1 MNQYSGS
8 KSILSVNMNND
19 NSNLTTILTSKPK
32 KHSHHHRRSTAI
44 TGESLAY
51 SRQSILNTVKHF
63 VKCVDNMGETVLVPS
78 KLRDMDVKDFGS
90 GHRDLYK
97 LFNVLNE
104 VKTELLWPESA
115 TTTMSSPDVSLGYS
129 SASACNSLISNSSA
143 SSSSNE
149 DESMGSFDSRSTG
162 SDYESGDLDSV
173 SAESTSAESSVDEET
188 SRLAATFRYHLQGIK
203 AILNSLGDSADFL
216 SDKYQEEVEST
227 TTSS

>member
-19 NSNLTTILTSKPK
+19 NSNLTTNLTKRK
-32 KHSHHHRRSTAI
+32 KHSSHRRSTPI

-51 SRQSILNTVKHF
+51 SRQSILTTVKTF
-63 VKCVDNMGETVLVPS
+63 VKSCDNMCETVLVPS

-90 GHRDLYK
+90 GHRDLYN
-97 LFNVLNE
+97 LYNVLNQ

-115 TTTMSSPDVSLGYS
+115 TTTMSSPEVSLGYT
-129 SASACNSLISNSSA
+129 SACNSLISNSSA
-143 SSSSNE
+143 STSSNE

-173 SAESTSAESSVDEET
+173 SAESTTESSVDEET

-216 SDKYQEEVEST
+216 SDKYQEEVES
-227 TTSS
+227 SS